1 MNEIYKIEIHD
12 ELSAESVEEVF
23 ENFKSRLQNKETTVC
38 IEHIESGEKYFIEL
52 QSGDLLSMKP

>member
-1 MNEIYKIEIHD
+1 MSEIYKIEIHD

-23 ENFKSRLQNKETTVC
+23 KNFKDRLLGEETMVC

-52 QSGDLLSMKP
+52 QSGDVLSMKP